1 MHAKAF
7 KTHAQKIVHKKNE
20 QGEERLG
27 TVTED
32 DAIVMLH
39 FVSLCRCTKSTGDN
53 EEDIKKKL
61 K

>member
-1 MHAKAF
+1 MQKLLKH
-7 KTHAQKIVHKKNE
+7 THKKLFTKKNE

-53 EEDIKKKL
+53 EEDIKKN
-61 K
+61 